1 METKFA
7 TRPILY
13 KKLYLA
19 AKSTLPNTAQDCD
32 VKAFRDHTC
41 WNHFQKAYDDL
52 EDFEI
57 QTLIEEF
64 NDFRK
69 ENLATKNQVDMFHFY
84 SLSVALHYCPMDG
97 WSYKDS
103 DTNVELKGNELR
115 QVLQDQFS
123 NRNLRLPKS
132 IVGRIFEEWINP
144 KANQFLME
152 GGYKIIV
159 RNPKQIYYEQ
169 LKNEEIRYLISRFQ
183 LIHNELSN
191 KNAKPIKPSNN

>member
-19 AKSTLPNTAQDCD
+19 AKSSLPNTAQDCD
-32 VKAFRDHTC
+32 VKAYRDHTC
-41 WNHFQKAYDDL
+41 WNRFQKTYDELD
-52 EDFEI
+52 DFEI
-57 QTLIEEF
+57 QTLVEEF
-64 NDFRK
+64 NEHRK

-84 SLSVALHYCPMDG
+84 SMSVALSYCPMDN

-103 DTNVELKGNELR
+103 ETNVELKGADLR
-115 QVLQDQFS
+115 TVLKDQFS

-132 IVGRIFEEWINP
+132 IVRRIFEEWINP

-152 GGYKIIV
+152 GGYRKIV
-159 RNPKQIYYEQ
+159 TNPKRVYYEQ

-183 LIHNELSN
+183 LIYNELSN
-191 KNAKPIKPSNN
+191 KDAKPIIPSNN